1 MDFSQNGKKFLVGL
15 KRNRGDA
22 IQFFKF
28 NESYNK
34 AESHHPNPLTNS
46 LRITGPAGS
55 IRGEKHRLSRQ
66 FTKNFDQRG
75 NFFTNRV
82 VTIWNSLPEHVIKAK
97 SINEF
102 KNRYDKST
110 QKNYKYFFLKDL
122 VLRIKLERLP

>member
-46 LRITGPAGS
+46 LRITGPTGS
-55 IRGEKHRLSRQ
+55 IRGEKNRLARQ
-66 FTKNFDQRG
+66 YTKNCDQRD

-82 VTIWNSLPEHVIKAK
+82 VPIWNALPEHVINAK

-102 KNRYDKST
+102 KNRYDQLKKKENSVSSPT
-110 QKNYKYFFLKDL
+110 QN
-122 VLRIKLERLP
+122 R